1 VRTIKFHKTEC
12 GVEVML
18 NVLLH
23 SEVDSEYL
31 SEKAYNTDFFEIIVF
46 KKVEGSLILNQKKHE
61 LRNNSVVF
69 ISPFQ
74 KRKWLLTSSQV
85 EFTTLIF
92 KEEFLN
98 DFFSDKLF
106 PYKLLFFFQYSYPLV
121 ISLENTHSQS
131 LCGGLMEIKHEL
143 TFPMCDSHHII
154 RSLLYYHLQKLNRE
168 YATTNKIPLSIPDN
182 NFAYLLK
189 QLLENHIRQ
198 KHRIDDYTSSLK
210 ISRITLNKAVQK
222 QFNVSTTHLIKNR
235 LLAEVKNEL
244 LFGGKNINEI
254 ANILNFSEPQHMI
267 RFFKNNTGQTP
278 TEFIAA
284 NQ

>member
-1 VRTIKFHKTEC
+1 MRTIKFHKTEC

-23 SEVDSEYL
+23 SEVDSKYL

-46 KKVEGSLILNQKKHE
+46 KKVEGALILNQKKHE

-143 TFPMCDSHHII
+143 TFPMSDSHHII